1 MVEENVSEGLGTGTV
16 KPDQW
21 PLLINSNHGQFEAL
35 KSTIDT
41 LSNKL
46 QCHGYL

>member
-21 PLLINSNHGQFEAL
+21 PLLISSHHNTIWSFKINHTHII
-35 KSTIDT
+35 K
-41 LSNKL
+41 
-46 QCHGYL
+46 